1 MAAMSKHLKDPD
13 LPKHSEPQPG
23 ASALLRADA
32 QGDVTLS
39 FSDGSEPL
47 KMNRRDFLRVSS
59 VAAATAA
66 MSSAACRRPV
76 REIVPYVDRPEEVRI
91 GMSNHYASVCTAC
104 PSQCGMLVKSRA
116 GRPIKLE
123 GNPQH
128 PVSQGALCA
137 RGQAS
142 YIDLYDPDRLRDAQR
157 VSGESVSA
165 VSWEDI
171 DSQVAAKL
179 SEIRGGGGLRIL
191 TGAVHGPATDALIAE
206 VTSSVPNAR
215 HYTYEALGDDAMLAA
230 NEASFG
236 SAHVPHYRFDKASL
250 IVSFGSDFLG
260 TWLSPSE
267 FTRQF
272 ASRRNPDADMS
283 QLIAFESTLT
293 LTGINADQRV
303 RVRPDA
309 MVDVA
314 MAVAHQLFTA
324 HSPKGVPA
332 GAVRQALSAFTP
344 AAVVERLGGDLN
356 VAIIE
361 SVAQKLS
368 QTAGKS
374 IVVAG
379 GNASATSNGV
389 ALESAVN
396 LINAALGNDGQTIE
410 RDRPSYGAA
419 GLAQLKALIAEIE
432 SGDVDMLIIS
442 GTNPVYSAPA
452 SLNVAEALAKVPLVI
467 STSTHFDETARQA
480 HYVATGCH
488 SLEAWG
494 DSNPRV
500 GVHAIRQPAI
510 LPLYNTRSFEDSLM
524 TWFGTAELSRTL
536 AAFIPAPPQPA
547 GNHPGAGQTYDTGP
561 FYRFL
566 RDYWQRE
573 VYPKA
578 DSLASFDQFW
588 LATMRE
594 GVYLSND
601 AQTTPSLRVS
611 QTVANLPSAL
621 TEIAA
626 ADDLGSK
633 VLQLFASIPLYDG
646 RQANN
651 GHLQELPD
659 PISKHVW
666 GSYAMVSYKTLKGAK
681 LKNGQ
686 YITVQVE
693 GGPELSFQVIMVPGM
708 HDDVI
713 GIPLGYGR
721 TAAGDVANGVG
732 ANAFKLSLS
741 GENGVLYSGI
751 KATIKKTDN
760 VEVLSTV
767 QQGNVI
773 DVDYHRIMATAEL
786 KEYREKPDAGIHHP
800 VATKNLWEDHDF
812 GNLKWGM
819 SIDMSKCTGCSA
831 CVIACQ
837 EENNIPV
844 VGRQGV
850 LEGRE
855 MHWLRIDRY
864 YQLPEEA
871 VKIRSSVID
880 DPMYSSEPEVA
891 FGEYLANPR
900 VLMHPMLC
908 QHCDR
913 APCETVCPVLA
924 TMQSSDGLNQMSY
937 QRCVGT
943 RYCSNNCPYK
953 VRRYNWFNYSENRGD
968 TFFARLYPELKE
980 HGRLNQTE
988 PLQLGL
994 NPDVTVRTRG
1004 VMEKCTFCVQRI
1016 RRGKWEIMKEGR
1028 RSFREGEVVTAC
1040 QQACPAGAIDFGNV
1054 LDDTQTVSKMHKSPR
1069 ATFALSDINTRPAI
1083 AYMTSIWNTDDEL
1096 V

>member
-1 MAAMSKHLKDPD
+1 MSKHLKDPD

-91 GMSNHYASVCTAC
+91 GMANHYASVCNAC
-104 PSQCGMLVKSRA
+104 PSQCGMLVKTRA

-142 YIDLYDPDRLRDAQR
+142 YIDLYDPDRLRAAQR
-157 VSGESVSA
+157 VSGESVA
-165 VSWEDI
+165 EVSWEDL
-171 DSQVAAKL
+171 DTQVAAKL
-179 SEIRGGGGLRIL
+179 GEIRGGGGLRIL
-191 TGAVHGPATDALIAE
+191 TGALHGPATDALIGE
-206 VTSSVPNAR
+206 VMASVPNAR

-230 NEASFG
+230 NEASYG
-236 SAHVPHYRFDKASL
+236 AAHIPHYRFDKATL
-250 IVSFGSDFLG
+250 IVAFGSDFLG

-272 ASRRNPDADMS
+272 ASRRNPNGEMN
-283 QLIAFESTLT
+283 QLISFEPTLT
-293 LTGINADQRV
+293 LTGINADERV
-303 RVRPDA
+303 RVRPDTL
-309 MVDVA
+309 VDVA

-324 HSPKGVPA
+324 HNPKGVPSS
-332 GAVRQALSAFTP
+332 AVRQALAPFAP
-344 AAVVERLGGDLN
+344 ADVVERLGGDLS
-356 VAIIE
+356 VEIIE
-361 SVAQKLS
+361 SVAAKLA

-379 GNASATSNGV
+379 GQASATANGV

-419 GLAQLKALIAEIE
+419 GLASLQKLIAEIE
-432 SGDVDMLIIS
+432 AGDVDMLIIH

-452 SLNVAEALAKVPLVI
+452 GLNVAAAFAKVPMVI
-467 STSTHFDETARQA
+467 STSTHFDETARHA

-510 LPLYNTRSFEDSLM
+510 LPLYTTRSFEDSLL
-524 TWFGTAELSRTL
+524 TWFGTAELSRKL

-547 GNHPGAGQTYDTGP
+547 GNHPGANQAYDAGP

-566 RDYWQRE
+566 QNYWKSE

-588 LATMRE
+588 LATLRE
-594 GVYLSND
+594 GVYLSDD
-601 AQTTPSLRVS
+601 AQPVAALNVR
-611 QTVANLPSAL
+611 QTVAKLAKAP
-621 TEIAA
+621 TEFEAP
-626 ADDLGSK
+626 ADGDLSK
-633 VLQLFASIPLYDG
+633 KVIQAYASIPLYDG

-659 PISKHVW
+659 PISRHTW
-666 GSYAMVSYKTLKGAK
+666 GSFAMVSYKTFKGAK
-681 LKNGQ
+681 LKSGQ
-686 YITVQVE
+686 YINVQVE
-693 GGPELSFQVIMVPGM
+693 GGPEMGFPVIMVPGM

-713 GIPLGYGR
+713 AIPLGYGR
-721 TAAGDVANGVG
+721 TGAGDVANGVG
-732 ANAFKLSLS
+732 ANAFKLTRVGDEGALFS
-741 GENGVLYSGI
+741 GA
-751 KATIKKTDN
+751 ATSVKKTDK
-760 VEVLSTV
+760 VETLSVV
-767 QQGNVI
+767 QEGQII
-773 DVDYHRIMATAEL
+773 DQDYHRILATADL
-786 KEYREKPDAGIHHP
+786 AEYRENPAAGIYKP
-800 VATKNLWEDHDF
+800 LATKNLWEDHNF

-844 VGRQGV
+844 VGRQGI

-855 MHWLRIDRY
+855 MHWMRIDRY
-864 YQLPEEA
+864 YKLPEEA
-871 VKIRSSVID
+871 VKIRSSVVN
-880 DPMYSSEPEVA
+880 DPMYSSEPHIA
-891 FGEYLANPR
+891 FGEYLENPR
-900 VLMHPMLC
+900 VVMQPMLC

-968 TFFARLYPELKE
+968 TFFARLYPELKD
-980 HGRLNQTE
+980 HGRFNQTE

-1016 RRGKWEIMKEGR
+1016 RRGKWELMKQGR
-1028 RSFREGEVVTAC
+1028 RSFKEGEVVTAC

-1054 LDDTQTVSKMHKSPR
+1054 LDDSQTVTQMHKSPR

-1083 AYMTSIWNTDDEL
+1083 AYMTSVWNTDEEL